1 MYYGYYF
8 VFLCMTKIKRRG
20 NKDAQAKVRLLVVD
34 FLKKKKGS
42 QQQCSTLYGITLNG
56 VQKIWRR
63 YKENGSRGLAS
74 KKRGLQGGKKI
85 NGKQS
90 AEVRQ
95 LIKDK
100 LPDQLKLSFGLWT
113 REAVQQ
119 LILNKYGIQ
128 LSRWQVGRYLKSW
141 GYTPQ
146 KPIRKAF
153 EQKPEQ
159 VQQWLE
165 REYPAI
171 KKRAAKEKGT
181 IYFGDETGMRSDHQ
195 AGKSYA
201 PKGQTPVVKSTGK
214 RFSLNMISAISNKGH
229 LQFMIIEKFN
239 GQVFIDFLKRMVRY
253 SNEKIF
259 FVTDGHPAH
268 KTKMLKQWLEE
279 NKERIEVFFIPPYS
293 PELNAQEYLNQDVK
307 TNIIGKKRPINK
319 AEMQANVE
327 DFMNKRKNNRKQVQK
342 YFHQSHVR

>member
-1 MYYGYYF
+1 MQKE
-8 VFLCMTKIKRRG
+8 TQKKRGSKSSQERI
-20 NKDAQAKVRLLVVD
+20 RLLVVD
-34 FLKKKKGS
+34 YINTKKGT
-42 QQQCSTLYGITLNG
+42 QQKAANLYGLTLNG

-63 YKENGSRGLAS
+63 YRSGGKRSLQS
-74 KKRGLQGGKKI
+74 KKRGVKGGKKI
-85 NGKQS
+85 NGKQA
-90 AEVRQ
+90 AEVRK

-100 LPDQLKLSFGLWT
+100 MPDQLKLPFGLWT

-119 LILNKYGIQ
+119 LILDRYGIE

-153 EQKPEQ
+153 EQKPQ
-159 VQQWLE
+159 KVKQWLKE
-165 REYPAI
+165 EYPKI
-171 KKRAAKEKGT
+171 KKRCAREKGV

-195 AGKSYA
+195 AGRSYA
-201 PKGQTPVVKSTGK
+201 PQGKTPEVKSTGQ

-229 LQFMIIEKFN
+229 LQFMLIDRFN
-239 GQVFIDFLKRMVRY
+239 GEVFMDFLKRMIRY
-253 SNEKIF
+253 SKQKIF

-268 KTKMLKQWLEE
+268 KTKKLNEWLSNNKLK
-279 NKERIEVFFIPPYS
+279 IEVFFLPQYS

-307 TNIIGKKRPINK
+307 TNVIGKKRPINK

-327 DFMNKRKNNRKQVQK
+327 DFMNKRKNDKKQVQK
-342 YFHQSHVR
+342 YFHVKHVRYAA